1 MSSRLRLRGSVV
13 LSTPQDVLTV
23 QDVKDF
29 LVALEQMGVPDTA
42 EILDGFLHF
51 DWSSNKIDII
61 ECGEHLVGDAEHFD
75 FILTTHDCKP
85 EQESLNH

>member
-1 MSSRLRLRGSVV
+1 MSSRLRLRGSVT

-51 DWSSNKIDII
+51 DWSSAKIDII
-61 ECGEHLVGDAEHFD
+61 ECGEHLVGEADQFD
-75 FILTTHDCKP
+75 FVLTTHECKS
-85 EQESLNH
+85 ESHTD

>member
-1 MSSRLRLRGSVV
+1 MSNRLRLRGSVT

-51 DWSSNKIDII
+51 DWSSTKIDII
-61 ECGEHLVGDAEHFD
+61 ECGEHLVGEADQFD
-75 FILTTHDCKP
+75 FVLPTHECKV
-85 EQESLNH
+85 ESHTD